1 MYMNISSLLLL
12 LVLTCCFLSLTTMV
26 AENFSSEVMIDP
38 KVEVKETPFLKGK
51 GRGLFAT
58 RDYMAGDT
66 IEVCP
71 TLGMTRDGIS
81 KSNIINEHLFAGNK
95 LNNYLLSLGY
105 CSIIN
110 HSKENQNCFW
120 EVADDDSYI
129 KMIALTDIKKGD
141 EFFSNYG
148 DGYWSNRK
156 DEL

>member
-1 MYMNISSLLLL
+1 MDIVSLLLL
-12 LVLTCCFLSLTTMV
+12 LVVTCFCLSLTSVIT
-26 AENFSSEVMIDP
+26 ESFSDEMIDP
-38 KVEVKETPFLKGK
+38 RIEVKDSHFLKGK

-58 RDYMAGDT
+58 KDYEAGDT

-81 KSNIINEHLFAGNK
+81 KDNIINEHLFAGNK
-95 LNNYLLSLGY
+95 DNNFLLSLGY

-120 EVADDDSYI
+120 QVADDDTNI
-129 KMIALTDIKKGD
+129 KMIALTDIKKGE

>member
-1 MYMNISSLLLL
+1 MDSVSLLLL
-12 LVLTCCFLSLTTMV
+12 LVVTCFCLSLTSVIT
-26 AENFSSEVMIDP
+26 ESFSDEMIDP
-38 KVEVKETPFLKGK
+38 RIEVKDSHFLKGK

-58 RDYMAGDT
+58 KDYEAGDT

-81 KSNIINEHLFAGNK
+81 KDNIINEHLFAGNK
-95 LNNYLLSLGY
+95 DNNFLLSLGY

-120 EVADDDSYI
+120 QVADDDTNI
-129 KMIALTDIKKGD
+129 KMIALTDIKKGE